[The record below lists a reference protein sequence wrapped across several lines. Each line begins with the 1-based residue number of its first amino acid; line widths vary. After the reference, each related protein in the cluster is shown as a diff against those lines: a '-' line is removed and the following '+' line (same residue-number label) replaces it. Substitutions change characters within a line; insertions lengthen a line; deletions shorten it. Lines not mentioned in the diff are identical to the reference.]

1 MEKYICKD
9 NYLFENDY
17 TDYELSKRFYIVW
30 LLDIN
35 KHWYQEVDLSHFNLA
50 KKEMWRNNKNELCI
64 PYLLYTEYFIKTK
77 EMDKPI
83 LVDKEIYDEIDLW
96 QSSEKNHNDYII
108 KRYRNRKLDAEI
120 ENLATDKIST
130 EEKVIHT
137 IFEQQLLNVV
147 QNNLTDT
154 QLNIFIGLYS
164 NDSSKTQIARNYG
177 VSRQSIYENL
187 AYIRKKLKKFLK

>member
-1 MEKYICKD
+1 MEKNICKD
-9 NYLFENDY
+9 NYLLENDY
-17 TDYELSKRFYIVW
+17 TDYELSKKFYIVW
-30 LLDIN
+30 LLDVN

-50 KKEMWRNNKNELCI
+50 KKEIWQNNKNKLCI

-96 QSSEKNHNDYII
+96 QNSEKNHNDYII

-120 ENLATDKIST
+120 ENLATDKTST

-137 IFEQQLLNVV
+137 FFEQQLLNFA
-147 QNNLTDT
+147 QKNLTNT
-154 QLNIFIGLYS
+154 QLNIFIGLYF
-164 NDSSKTQIARNYG
+164 NDSTKTQIARKYG

-187 AYIRKKLKKFLK
+187 AYIRKKFKKFLK